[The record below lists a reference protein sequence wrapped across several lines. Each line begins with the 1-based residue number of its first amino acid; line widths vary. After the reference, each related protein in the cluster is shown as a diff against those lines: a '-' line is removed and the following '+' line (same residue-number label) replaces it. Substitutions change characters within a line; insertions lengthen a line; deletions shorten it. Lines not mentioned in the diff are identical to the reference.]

1 MKLRPLRR
9 GRSLEFQPDQTA
21 AVTTKVTV
29 RGRKDTTAQSSVNR
43 PEEEPVMTME
53 HLDSGDILSQ
63 AVEHNGI
70 VYVCGLTG
78 DDLTADVQG
87 QTEQVLKKIDDRLA
101 KCGTDKSKLLM
112 ATVYL
117 TDINQKPR
125 MNEVWKAWL
134 SPLKRPARA
143 CVGVTLGTP
152 DTLVEIVVSAA
163 K

>member
-1 MKLRPLRR
+1 
-9 GRSLEFQPDQTA
+9 
-21 AVTTKVTV
+21 
-29 RGRKDTTAQSSVNR
+29 
-43 PEEEPVMTME
+43 MTME

-78 DDLTADVQG
+78 DGLTADVQG

-112 ATVYL
+112 ATIYL

-134 SPLKRPARA
+134 GPLKRPARA